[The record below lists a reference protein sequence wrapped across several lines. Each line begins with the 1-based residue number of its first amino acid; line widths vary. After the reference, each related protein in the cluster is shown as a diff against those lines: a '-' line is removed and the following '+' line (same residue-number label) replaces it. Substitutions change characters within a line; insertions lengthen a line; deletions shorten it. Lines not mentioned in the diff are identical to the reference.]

1 LWQGLHIR
9 DEREDGRGRMTSRD
23 LVAAVAV
30 ADAVL
35 NGVVGAY
42 GWMRW
47 YRVQE
52 SRGFW
57 LGVRAGQL
65 ASLAFGLLVGALWIG
80 GRRPDDDLFY
90 IYALL
95 PLAIGMLAEQLRL
108 AAAEQVLIARGLE
121 NAQAV
126 GELPEEEQQSV
137 VVSILR
143 REMGVM
149 AAAALVVCFLALRA
163 YGTAHGF

>member
-1 LWQGLHIR
+1 
-9 DEREDGRGRMTSRD
+9 MTSRD
-23 LVAAVAV
+23 LVVWVAIVAAA
-30 ADAVL
+30 A
-35 NGVVGAY
+35 NGLAGAY
-42 GWMRW
+42 GWFRW
-47 YRVQE
+47 YRVEE
-52 SRGFW
+52 SRAFW

-65 ASLAFGLLVGALWIG
+65 CSLILGLLAGGLWLA
-80 GRRPDDDLFY
+80 GRRPTDDLFY

-95 PLAIGMLAEQLRL
+95 PVAIGMIAEQLRL
-108 AAAEQVLIARGLE
+108 AAAEQVLVARGLE

-126 GELPEEEQQSV
+126 GELPQAEQRSI

-163 YGTAHGF
+163 WGTAHGF